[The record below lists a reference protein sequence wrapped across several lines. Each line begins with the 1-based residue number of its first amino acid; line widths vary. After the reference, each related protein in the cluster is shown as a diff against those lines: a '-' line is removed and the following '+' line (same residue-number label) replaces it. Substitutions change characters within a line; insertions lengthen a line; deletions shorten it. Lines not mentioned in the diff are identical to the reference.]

1 MTANTAVPIT
11 SQISVARMEECVGV
25 ENKIVG
31 AIRLIH
37 FKNCFVET
45 GKYFSVS
52 TVHSVTGDNEDH
64 DGLWSEQRHLRYGD
78 VGLGIVF
85 ELCVNRV

>member
-1 MTANTAVPIT
+1 MTANHCCADHK
-11 SQISVARMEECVGV
+11 SDECCQNGRMCGGGKQDRV
-25 ENKIVG
+25 
-31 AIRLIH
+31 RLIH